1 MKKAFAKDETVLNV
15 GVVLI
20 NLKSSIYFSSLWPP
34 TEAVSFQFQASLP
47 LMYFRTPVLLSIPWP
62 ESRLLSPLPRPYQCP
77 ANRCAASSLEGA
89 NGNQV

>member
-20 NLKSSIYFSSLWPP
+20 TLKSSIYSSSLWSP
-34 TEAVSFQFQASLP
+34 TEAVSSQFQSSLP

-62 ESRLLSPLPRPYQCP
+62 ESRRLSPLPRPYQCL
-77 ANRCAASSLEGA
+77 ANTYAASSLEVT
-89 NGNQV
+89 NGTHV